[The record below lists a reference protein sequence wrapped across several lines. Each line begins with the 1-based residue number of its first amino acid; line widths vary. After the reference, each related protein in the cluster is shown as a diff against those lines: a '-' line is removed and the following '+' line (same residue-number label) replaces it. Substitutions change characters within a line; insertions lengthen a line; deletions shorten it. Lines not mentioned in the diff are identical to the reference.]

1 MLCYSII
8 LVISRLTAGETSFVQ
23 RSAASVRVN
32 GSARDLVHLEVHKA
46 QEI

>member
-23 RSAASVRVN
+23 RSAGVRVN